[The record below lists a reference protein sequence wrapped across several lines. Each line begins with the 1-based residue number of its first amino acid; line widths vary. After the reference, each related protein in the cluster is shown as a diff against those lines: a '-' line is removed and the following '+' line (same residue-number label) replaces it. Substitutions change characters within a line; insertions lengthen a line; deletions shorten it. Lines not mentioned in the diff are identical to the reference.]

1 MDWWRGFNCVDGAG
15 EMLGTKPLNVN
26 SSRNRHALL
35 IAVQSQITTRGQA
48 MTSGLMPNMNLFL
61 LRRCRAIDRQRF
73 KVQSR
78 KKGAACVARR
88 HEENSSPKIT
98 VR

>member
-1 MDWWRGFNCVDGAG
+1 
-15 EMLGTKPLNVN
+15 
-26 SSRNRHALL
+26 
-35 IAVQSQITTRGQA
+35 
-48 MTSGLMPNMNLFL
+48 L